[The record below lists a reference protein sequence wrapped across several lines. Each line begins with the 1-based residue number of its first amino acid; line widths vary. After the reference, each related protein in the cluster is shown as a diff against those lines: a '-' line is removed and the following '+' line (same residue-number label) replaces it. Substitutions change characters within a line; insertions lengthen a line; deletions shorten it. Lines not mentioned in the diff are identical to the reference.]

1 MSKNKTPEEI
11 RLLGKKFLDE
21 LKVKGPKLDSV
32 GKTVV
37 RINTSNNMNNDLD
50 EPLSES
56 RKLRK
61 LRIEIDKEFGKNK
74 KD

>member
-21 LKVKGPKLDSV
+21 LKEKGPKLDSV

-37 RINTSNNMNNDLD
+37 NISTSNNLNNDLD
-50 EPLSES
+50 EPLSET
-56 RKLRK
+56 RKLRN
-61 LRIEIDKEFGKNK
+61 LMIEIDKEFGKNK

>member
-21 LKVKGPKLDSV
+21 LKEKGPKLDSV

-37 RINTSNNMNNDLD
+37 RISTYNNLNNDLD
-50 EPLSES
+50 EPLSET

-61 LRIEIDKEFGKNK
+61 LMIEIDKEFGKNK
-74 KD
+74 ID